1 MASPPLSFPVT
12 GHSAKILCSA
22 AAAEMGAILWERVC
36 CSGCSS
42 QLAKHARETGSSGN
56 TKGLCY
62 RNLHGDLTSIS
73 LAGRTKRMHTHP
85 YIHMEIGTAICREVF
100 VSSFSAS
107 NIPCSGVIQIFLFLL
122 TNQTQLLNHYYY
134 IVYSKIN
141 LEN

>member
-62 RNLHGDLTSIS
+62 RNLHGDLSSIS
-73 LAGRTKRMHTHP
+73 LLGGQNACTHP
-85 YIHMEIGTAICREVF
+85 LIYIWRLVQLFAERF
-100 VSSFSAS
+100 LSPS
-107 NIPCSGVIQIFLFLL
+107 IQHQISHAQGLSRYSYFYL
-122 TNQTQLLNHYYY
+122 QTRCNF
-134 IVYSKIN
+134 
-141 LEN
+141 